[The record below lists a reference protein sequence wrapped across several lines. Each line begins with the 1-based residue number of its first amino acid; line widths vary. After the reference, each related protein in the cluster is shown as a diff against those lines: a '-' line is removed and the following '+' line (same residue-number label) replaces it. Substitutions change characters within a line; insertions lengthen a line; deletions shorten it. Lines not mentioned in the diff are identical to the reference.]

1 MSANDTELA
10 RRSFLSRLSR
20 MSTGFA
26 AFGAAFG
33 IGGGIARAQGSVT
46 EAAAWKPARHAEDDW
61 LDRIP
66 GSHRLFFDAITAQG
80 LGQTLLFANNVFNAN
95 RTGYRLQQGDQALV
109 ICVRHRATALAFTD
123 AMWAKYGEPLA
134 ERAELNDPKTKQAP
148 KVNVYMAPGYGAQ
161 LSNNGVTLDSLL
173 KLGVH
178 LAVCQMATRAN
189 ASLVAQR
196 TGAKVDDIYQEL
208 ISNLVPNSHMVPAGI
223 VAVNH
228 AQERGYAF
236 SYGG

>member
-1 MSANDTELA
+1 MSTNETGLA
-10 RRSFLSRLSR
+10 RRSFLSR

-26 AFGAAFG
+26 ALGAVFGAGA
-33 IGGGIARAQGSVT
+33 GIARAQSS
-46 EAAAWKPARHAEDDW
+46 AAETGAWKPARHTEDDW
-61 LDRIP
+61 LDKIP

-80 LGQTLLFANNVFNAN
+80 LGQTILFANNVFTAN

-109 ICVRHRATALAFTD
+109 ICVRHRATGFAFTD

-148 KVNVYMAPGYGAQ
+148 KINMYMASGYGSQ
-161 LSNNGVTLDSLL
+161 LNNNGVTLDSLL

-189 ASLVAQR
+189 ASIIAQR
-196 TGAKVDDIYQEL
+196 TGGKVDDIYQEL

-236 SYGG
+236 SFGG